1 MRDGSVRLATGAG
14 LLCGVVALGGCATVE
29 PSRQSDRDPWQG
41 VNRVIYD
48 FNDAVDRAITKP
60 LAQGYRAVTPLPVDM
75 GITNFFNNLAD
86 VRSAVNNLLQLKP
99 GRAASDVGRVLVN
112 STIGVAGLF
121 DVASTW
127 NLPRYNE
134 DFGQTLGYWGVAS
147 GPYMVLP
154 FFGPSSARDTV
165 GFVGDWYADPL
176 TYSSDGGVA
185 WGLKGLRLVD
195 RRADLLA
202 ASRVLE
208 QAALDPYAFVRDAYL
223 QRRLSDIYDGN
234 PPLPADEAD
243 SDGGD
248 APGAAGRP
256 E

>member
-1 MRDGSVRLATGAG
+1 MRDECVRRMAG
-14 LLCGVVALGGCATVE
+14 TVLLGVVAALGGCATVE

-121 DVASTW
+121 DVASSW

-154 FFGPSSARDTV
+154 LFGPSSVRDTV
-165 GFVGDWYADPL
+165 GLVGDWYADPL
-176 TYSSDGGVA
+176 TYSNDGSVA
-185 WGLKGLRLVD
+185 WGLKALRLVD

-223 QRRLSDIYDGN
+223 QRRLSDIHDGN
-234 PPLPADEAD
+234 PPQPADEAD
-243 SDGGD
+243 ADDEGV
-248 APGAAGRP
+248 PGAAGQSQ
-256 E
+256 